1 MAGTGTSRRWRLTP
15 QEVSVARL
23 VATGRTN
30 RQVAD
35 ELVVSVKTVEYHL
48 GNLYGKLGIRSR
60 QELVPMFGPTDAGRP
75 SRPATALGHQ
85 GVVASKY

>member
-1 MAGTGTSRRWRLTP
+1 LTP

-35 ELVVSVKTVEYHL
+35 ELVVSIKTVEYHL
-48 GNLYGKLGIRSR
+48 ANVFGKLRIRSR
-60 QELVPMFGPTDAGRP
+60 QELVPIFGPTQMTPRARVNAP
-75 SRPATALGHQ
+75 
-85 GVVASKY
+85 VAKGAFTTKD